1 MEDVIEIVKIVVPAL
16 IVFVAVYMILKQ
28 FFDREQSIRKDELKL
43 KETKEYTPLKIQAYE
58 RTVLYMERI
67 DPNNMIIRLHKPGMS
82 ARLLHSEMLK
92 VIREEYVHNMTQQI
106 YISIKAWDGVK
117 TAKEETSKII
127 NMAMHN
133 LKDTATGIDLSS
145 KIFGIVSKLE
155 KTPTEM
161 AVTVLKRDFQK
172 GMQ

>member
-1 MEDVIEIVKIVVPAL
+1 MEHLIEIVKILVPAL
-16 IVFVAVYMILKQ
+16 IVFFTVYIILKQ

-43 KETKEYTPLKIQAYE
+43 KATKEYTPLKMQAYE

-82 ARLLHSEMLK
+82 AKFLHSEMLK
-92 VIREEYVHNMTQQI
+92 AIREEYIHNMTQQI

-117 TAKEETSKII
+117 TAKEETSKMV

-133 LKDTATGIDLSS
+133 LKETATGIDLST
-145 KIFGIVSKLE
+145 KIFEIIANLE

-161 AVTVLKRDFQK
+161 AIAVLKRDFQK
-172 GMQ
+172 GMR